1 MRVILNSVDE
11 KNDRF
16 FLTPIVDRPFTRMR
30 CSKVSLPNTI
40 ETAHPDED
48 LRFTTTHGSTTQ
60 NYIISLQGV
69 NVSDANV
76 WEDRLND
83 RIRQQGINDWVWN
96 YDDDEGKFEINFT
109 QNGTDKITFTKDCRI
124 LGIKKGDV
132 ITHTSY
138 NGGTLQFT
146 QQIGRSFPSVG
157 QFVVEVTDANEN
169 QKYLRVV
176 DTGNLG
182 KATQKETAA
191 NIQTFLNANITNIY
205 PRNDSPAGDWI
216 VSWAVTAGAGDA
228 VTYTMSWATHPAGV
242 TGDYL
247 VTYYY
252 LNNNGYAETSETGVG
267 SLFSSKNTADP
278 PASRNLV
285 KSGSVGYNFTDPP
298 QTDTT
303 YRKTLTIP
311 ATEHTQAEM
320 VSLINELGMVGLTAS
335 ATGANQY
342 TLSYTPIIVPTP
354 TDYTTG
360 VISIFS
366 NTNVAGF
373 TANFSYELNSFLA
386 VPATL
391 VITLPTTPERTDN
404 TFVSNVVNL
413 VPYNHAYITCSIS
426 TEDCNASVGNDAV
439 IAEVPHAGSF
449 MERHHYENNS
459 PYFLPITQK
468 DALSS
473 IEIGIIDDRGRDL
486 KSRLRGAP
494 YLVVLELE

>member
-1 MRVILNSVDE
+1 MRIILNSTDE

-16 FLTPIVDRPFTRMR
+16 FLNPIVDRPFTKMR
-30 CSKVSLPNTI
+30 CSKVSLPNTVEI
-40 ETAHPDED
+40 ANDDED
-48 LRFTTTHGSTTQ
+48 LRFTTKEGANTHD
-60 NYIISLQGV
+60 YIISLQGI
-69 NVSDANV
+69 NSSDGNV
-76 WEDRLND
+76 WEDKLNKL
-83 RIRQQGINDWVWN
+83 IKQQGINDWVWD
-96 YDDDEGKFEINFT
+96 YDDNEGKFEIDFT
-109 QNGTDKITFTKDCRI
+109 QNGTDSITFTKDCRI
-124 LGIKKGDV
+124 LGIIKGDV
-132 ITHTSY
+132 ITHTTY

-146 QQIGRSFPSVG
+146 QQIGMSFPSVG
-157 QFVVEVTDANEN
+157 QFAVEVTDGNEN

-176 DTGNLG
+176 NTGNLG
-182 KATQKETAA
+182 KTTVKETAA
-191 NIQTFLNANITNIY
+191 NIQTFLNANITNIA
-205 PRNDSPAGDWI
+205 PRGDSPPGGWS

-228 VTYTMSWATHPAGV
+228 VSYTMSWAAHPAGV

-247 VTYYY
+247 VRYYY
-252 LNNNGYAETSETGVG
+252 LNNNGYAEVDETGVG
-267 SLFSSKNTADP
+267 SLFSLKNTADP
-278 PASRNLV
+278 LPDSLV
-285 KSGSVGYNFTDPP
+285 KSGTVAYTFADAPTSNTDYN
-298 QTDTT
+298 
-303 YRKTLTIP
+303 KTLTIP

-320 VSLINELGMVGLTAS
+320 VSLINGFGMDGLTAS

-342 TLSYTPIIVPTP
+342 TLSYTPIVVPTP
-354 TDYTTG
+354 TQYTTG

-366 NTNVAGF
+366 DTTIAGF
-373 TANFSYELNSFLA
+373 NESFSYELNSFLA
-386 VPATL
+386 IPATL
-391 VITLPTTPERTDN
+391 VITLPTNPSRPQ

-439 IAEVPHAGSF
+439 VCEVPHSGSF
-449 MERHHYENNS
+449 MQRHHYENNS

>member
-1 MRVILNSVDE
+1 MRVILNSTDE

-16 FLTPIVDRPFTRMR
+16 FLNPIVDRPFSKMR

-40 ETAHPDED
+40 EIAHSDED
-48 LRFTTTHGSTTQ
+48 LRFTTKQGANTH

-69 NVSDANV
+69 NTSDANV

-109 QNGTDKITFTKDCRI
+109 QNGTDSITFTKDCRI
-124 LGIKKGDV
+124 LGILKGDV

-138 NGGTLQFT
+138 KGGTLQFT

-176 DTGNLG
+176 DTGNSLG
-182 KATQKETAA
+182 KTPPKETAA
-191 NIQTFLNANITNIY
+191 GIQAFLNSNITAIY
-205 PRNDSPAGDWI
+205 PRGGSPSGDWI
-216 VSWAVTAGAGDA
+216 VSWVVTAGAGDA
-228 VTYTMSWATHPAGV
+228 VTYTMSWATPPAGV
-242 TGDYL
+242 PLGDDFY
-247 VTYYY
+247 VRYYY
-252 LNNNGYAETSETGVG
+252 LNNNGYAETSETGM
-267 SLFSSKNTADP
+267 STLFSIKNTNDP
-278 PASRNLV
+278 PADRNLV
-285 KSGSVGYNFTDPP
+285 SSGTIAYSYADAPTSNTDYNKS
-298 QTDTT
+298 
-303 YRKTLTIP
+303 LTIP
-311 ATEHTQAEM
+311 ATEHTQADM
-320 VSLINELGMVGLTAS
+320 VTLINDVGIDGLTAS

-342 TLSYTPIIVPTP
+342 TLTYVPR
-354 TDYTTG
+354 TTATLTEFVTG
-360 VISIFS
+360 TLSIYSSEAVGGFS
-366 NTNVAGF
+366 AGQV
-373 TANFSYELNSFLA
+373 YELTAAS
-386 VPATL
+386 PTL
-391 VITLPTTPERTDN
+391 VITLPTTPERTD

-439 IAEVPHAGSF
+439 IAEVPHSGSF
-449 MERHHYENNS
+449 MQRHHYENNS